1 MQTLNAAT
9 HLGELLGDFPI
20 CTWTG
25 NQLGAQALPQPTL
38 DTNKRAQRQFS
49 GPGVRTSQLQPNR
62 GPSAA
67 RKAPTSDTR
76 DSSART
82 PANHQSLA
90 EFYPAERTLGV
101 GDIKGS
107 LEPDHDGSRTCDDG
121 MDVSGAELGRVPG
134 LRSTDAHRSVRR
146 PGGHDQKWCALTLQ
160 KWFDRIR
167 LFFESVELQNLLN
180 DVGTLEHH
188 STTQYTSE
196 PISGSNCLSYDV

>member
-1 MQTLNAAT
+1 MQTLNAAP

-20 CTWTG
+20 CTWTC
-25 NQLGAQALPQPTL
+25 NQLGSKALPQPTL

-49 GPGVRTSQLQPNR
+49 GPGVHTSQLQPNR

-101 GDIKGS
+101 GDIKG
-107 LEPDHDGSRTCDDG
+107 
-121 MDVSGAELGRVPG
+121 
-134 LRSTDAHRSVRR
+134 
-146 PGGHDQKWCALTLQ
+146 
-160 KWFDRIR
+160 
-167 LFFESVELQNLLN
+167 
-180 DVGTLEHH
+180 
-188 STTQYTSE
+188 
-196 PISGSNCLSYDV
+196 